1 MMGIFYED
9 AFMTVLNMSVTAS
22 YVALAVLAAR
32 FLLRKAP
39 KLFSYALWSIVLFR
53 LICPVSFSSGF
64 SLLGLI
70 GSNHVDN
77 TFSAAQYIPRKI
89 GLMAVPQVNTG
100 IDSVNAGINAV
111 LPAATPYASVN
122 PMQVWIS
129 LAGLVWLTGIVVL
142 LGYAIFSY
150 QRLLSRI
157 STATWV
163 EDNIYETDLI
173 QTPFVCGFIKPRIY
187 LPLRIT
193 GREREYIIR
202 HEQVHIKRLDYII
215 KPLAYFALVI
225 HWFNPLIWVC
235 FSLFT
240 KDMEMSCDERVVER
254 AENGEV
260 ISYSSSL
267 LALAAQKKMPR
278 PTPLAFGESNV
289 KARIKN
295 ILNYRKPSFWAL
307 SVSAIALLIL
317 VVVLI
322 SNPLSR
328 QNTSDLQA
336 AASSYNV
343 EYLLNNKT
351 PYVGNNSKVGA
362 LLNGLPLPEGITRGS
377 FVLST
382 DNPPYGLTSYYD
394 LEDDALEVSEDQFLR
409 NSILLFALID
419 NLDQVTHTGF
429 WHNKLLSSTPF
440 QFSYTRAD
448 AERVAGG
455 DVRQFAKDQ
464 RSLEELI
471 EVVKLLGSD
480 TTQAQATMKGL
491 ELYVWRNPEL
501 TGSNAIYYTLLQGTN
516 RNKTAEEIYDLT
528 AATTSIEDIR
538 RELAKYGTIDVL
550 VSHPLEISKQ
560 EMMEIVDQMKVKNGS
575 IAAGVRWFEQNP
587 LSEKTRVISPIA
599 ELRHLTEKEY
609 LEVGTSEIENPSI
622 DDFRRLDLTLKV
634 QGLDDRKLSFPEDRQ
649 ITDVLT
655 PEVHWF
661 SSSFSQ
667 DNSSENFAHYSA
679 EIVVYIREIGE
690 NGLRDRLKNLNI
702 DVAYTNQQGERVEQ
716 SYNLGDILVVI
727 E

>member
-1 MMGIFYED
+1 MMGLFYED

-22 YVALAVLAAR
+22 YVTLAVLAAR

-70 GSNHVDN
+70 GSNQVDN
-77 TFSAAQYIPRKI
+77 TFSAQYIPRKI

-100 IDSVNAGINAV
+100 IDSVNAGINAA
-111 LPAATPYASVN
+111 LPAATPYVSIN

-129 LAGLVWLTGIVVL
+129 LAGLIWLAGMVVM

-150 QRLLSRI
+150 QRLVSRI

-193 GREREYIIR
+193 GREREYILR
-202 HEQVHIKRLDYII
+202 HEQVHIKRLDYLI

-225 HWFNPLIWVC
+225 HWFNPLIWLC

-240 KDMEMSCDERVVER
+240 KDMEMSCDERVVET
-254 AENGEV
+254 AETGEV
-260 ISYSSSL
+260 ASYSSSL
-267 LALAAQKKMPR
+267 LALAAQKKMPT

-295 ILNYRKPSFWAL
+295 ILSYRKPPFWAF
-307 SVSAIALLIL
+307 SVSLIALLIL
-317 VVVLI
+317 AVLLA
-322 SNPLSR
+322 SNPM
-328 QNTSDLQA
+328 NEPKTSSPQS
-336 AASSYNV
+336 AASLYNV

-351 PYVGNNSKVGA
+351 PYLGNNSKVGA
-362 LLNGLPLPEGITRGS
+362 LLNGMPLPEGITRGS

-394 LEDDALEVSEDQFLR
+394 LEDDSLEISEDQFLR

-464 RSLEELI
+464 ESLEELI
-471 EVVKLLGSD
+471 KVVKLLGSD
-480 TTQAQATMKGL
+480 KTQAQATMTVL
-491 ELYVWRNPEL
+491 E
-501 TGSNAIYYTLLQGTN
+501 Q
-516 RNKTAEEIYDLT
+516 
-528 AATTSIEDIR
+528 
-538 RELAKYGTIDVL
+538 
-550 VSHPLEISKQ
+550 
-560 EMMEIVDQMKVKNGS
+560 
-575 IAAGVRWFEQNP
+575 
-587 LSEKTRVISPIA
+587 
-599 ELRHLTEKEY
+599 Y
-609 LEVGTSEIENPSI
+609 LERNRQYFVKI
-622 DDFRRLDLTLKV
+622 D
-634 QGLDDRKLSFPEDRQ
+634 
-649 ITDVLT
+649 
-655 PEVHWF
+655 
-661 SSSFSQ
+661 
-667 DNSSENFAHYSA
+667 
-679 EIVVYIREIGE
+679 
-690 NGLRDRLKNLNI
+690 
-702 DVAYTNQQGERVEQ
+702 
-716 SYNLGDILVVI
+716 
-727 E
+727 